1 MKRRKG
7 KSILLSAVLGA
18 ATLFGVG
25 HGAFIVKRDASKDGL
40 TISEGTEAVCYI
52 KYSETSKTYY
62 TSIEKAL
69 EVAKAD
75 PSEKSNLRDSWLG
88 SGISRKCEIAAADTL
103 YLPFEGETCVNREG
117 PASSNAFAE
126 MTEALVKAN
135 RTSLVTVM
143 PGVSISV
150 YGRLTIGGV
159 LNNSSIGLSGQT
171 TGHYA

>member
-7 KSILLSAVLGA
+7 KSIFLSAVLGA

-25 HGAFIVKRDASKDGL
+25 HGAFIVKGDASKDGL

-75 PSEKSNLRDSWLG
+75 PAKNQIYVIPGLDRVSAENARLLLVILFICLSKVKLVLTGKVR
-88 SGISRKCEIAAADTL
+88 
-103 YLPFEGETCVNREG
+103 LPR
-117 PASSNAFAE
+117 
-126 MTEALVKAN
+126 
-135 RTSLVTVM
+135 M
-143 PGVSISV
+143 PLPI
-150 YGRLTIGGV
+150 
-159 LNNSSIGLSGQT
+159 
-171 TGHYA
+171 